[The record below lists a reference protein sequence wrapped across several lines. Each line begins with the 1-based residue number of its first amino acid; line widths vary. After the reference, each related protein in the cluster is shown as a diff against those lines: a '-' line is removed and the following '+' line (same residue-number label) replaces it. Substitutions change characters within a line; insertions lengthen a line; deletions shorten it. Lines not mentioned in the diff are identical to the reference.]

1 MRLRATLVLAGV
13 PVRSVLVPMADHG
26 FDVRPGGF
34 DVRPGGF
41 GEQLARG
48 LVLDFLR
55 DVMR

>member
-1 MRLRATLVLAGV
+1 VAALVLAGV